1 MKKRWVPIALAAFV
15 IVDIVLVYLAFR
27 HTRSGDSA
35 SAEAQS
41 ATTSAGPEN
50 TTNPTGGGSSS
61 ATGAPSVNGLALV
74 SMGSDSSVLRATT
87 GSCKGGPPA
96 TLEVS
101 TDGGQ
106 TFETVAGAT
115 PEILRVIAWS
125 QANLQYVGAD
135 QECQP
140 ALYQS
145 VDGGET
151 WSKGPSEGTWHLA
164 PGGDGLIGPDG
175 PVDAGCQPVSLSV
188 LSRDAVFIACEDDT
202 VRSTANG
209 GKEWANAGSLKDVVS
224 VSFLS
229 NRNGYALSVGE
240 QCGAEVSRTTDG
252 GVTWSPVGC
261 IQGTTPQALDA
272 IGQLVVATVDGQGH
286 LSSDGGATWN

>member
-27 HTRSGDSA
+27 HTRSGDAA
-35 SAEAQS
+35 SAETQS
-41 ATTSAGPEN
+41 ATTSAGPDDA
-50 TTNPTGGGSSS
+50 TSPTGGGSPS
-61 ATGAPSVNGLALV
+61 AAGTPSANGLALV
-74 SMGSDSSVLRATT
+74 SMGSDNSVLRATT
-87 GSCKGGPPA
+87 GSCEGGPPA
-96 TLEVS
+96 VLEVS

-106 TFETVAGAT
+106 TFETVAGTT
-115 PEILRVIAWS
+115 PGILRVIAKS

-135 QECQP
+135 HECKP

-164 PGGDGLIGPDG
+164 PEGDGLIGPDG
-175 PVDAGCQPVSLSV
+175 PVDPGCQPVSLSV

-202 VRSTANG
+202 VRSTADAG
-209 GKEWANAGSLKDVVS
+209 AEWQTAGTLADIAS

-229 NRNGYALSVGE
+229 SRNGYALSVGE

-272 IGQLVVATVDGQGH
+272 IGQLVVATVDGQAH